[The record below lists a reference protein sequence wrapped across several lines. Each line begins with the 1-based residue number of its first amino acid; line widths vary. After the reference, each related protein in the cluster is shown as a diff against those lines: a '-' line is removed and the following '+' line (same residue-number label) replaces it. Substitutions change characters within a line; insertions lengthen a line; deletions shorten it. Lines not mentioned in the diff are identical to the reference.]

1 MSKILLYPL
10 SRIIFCA
17 KKYHLL
23 VKSNAVIISAQLMR
37 KSPHTPPTQIT
48 ADSFDSAWVLVKLW
62 NSTKE

>member
-10 SRIIFCA
+10 SRIFFG

-23 VKSNAVIISAQLMR
+23 VKSNTVIISAQLMR
-37 KSPHTPPTQIT
+37 KSPHTPPTQMT
-48 ADSFDSAWVLVKLW
+48 ADSSDSAWVLVKLW